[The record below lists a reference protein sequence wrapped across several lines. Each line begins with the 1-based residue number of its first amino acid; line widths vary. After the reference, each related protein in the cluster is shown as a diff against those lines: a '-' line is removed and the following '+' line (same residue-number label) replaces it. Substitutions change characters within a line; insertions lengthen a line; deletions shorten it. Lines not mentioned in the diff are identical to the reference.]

1 MEKITGNMK
10 IFDVLKIN
18 PKAGE
23 ILQGFGMH
31 CIGCAMAKGETLEQ
45 AADVHGIDLLELVEK
60 LNKG

>member
-1 MEKITGNMK
+1 MK